1 MLKYRY
7 TDIFSDIYNQAA
19 KVATNDYGFD
29 FSKVA
34 SDKNKKA
41 GNSYFDNMDDFTSID
56 ITDPNSG
63 LDKGKYEKRNGQIYK
78 DGRLLNFDTDQKTQ
92 NANNIYAGFN
102 LGTDLIGGV
111 LSQRKKEQ
119 RYISEMNKQ
128 KMAQDDYDYIPTP
141 YNPYGYNS
149 SLQNNK
155 TLYASSGMEFD
166 PSYDTQAEESFTNS
180 IHDETETQ
188 EDYDYNQMMMEYQKE
203 LESFSNN
210 DEEDILNGLY
220 DDDEY
225 VNYLSDSSYMNDQ
238 SSSNTPYGNMGSL
251 NTKQGV
257 DISKL
262 HEPAKQFINVLASNF
277 PGLKISSGHEGSSGD
292 GIHMKNSKHYQGKAI
307 DIGANS
313 SNKKEYNSFKELIK
327 LSSQELKSQFG
338 IEDIIDEGDHI
349 HIEWE

>member
-1 MLKYRY
+1 MKYRY
-7 TDIFSDIYNQAA
+7 TDIFSDIYNQGA
-19 KVATNDYGFD
+19 KIATNDYGFD
-29 FSKVA
+29 FSKILP
-34 SDKNKKA
+34 DKTQKA
-41 GNSYFDNMDDFTSID
+41 GSSYFDNMNDGTSYEIKD
-56 ITDPNSG
+56 SSSG
-63 LDKGKYEKRNGQIYK
+63 IETGRYEKIKGKIYK
-78 DGRLLNFDTDQKTQ
+78 DGSEIDFNPQKTQ
-92 NANNIYAGFN
+92 NIQNGIAGFS
-102 LGTDLIGGV
+102 LGLDLLGGG
-111 LSQRKKEQ
+111 LSQRKKQE

-128 KMAQDDYDYIPTP
+128 KMAQDDYDYMPTP

-155 TLYASSGMEFD
+155 TLYAESGMEFD
-166 PSYDTQAEESFTNS
+166 PSYDTQAEESFVNS

-203 LESFSNN
+203 LESFSNS

-225 VNYLSDSSYMNDQ
+225 VNYSSDSSYMDDSP
-238 SSSNTPYGNMGSL
+238 SSSTPYSNMGSL
-251 NTKQGV
+251 STKQGV
-257 DISKL
+257 DVSNL
-262 HEPAKQFINVLASNF
+262 HPSAKQFIGVLSSNF

-292 GIHMKNSKHYQGKAI
+292 GVHMKNSKHYQGKAI

-349 HIEWE
+349 HIEWI